1 MGTDRTLRPTL
12 AAVTLI
18 VALPLPARMTR
29 IVAVRHGE
37 TDWNREGRMQGWAP
51 VPLNETGREQAAATG
66 RWLAERYEFDRVLAS
81 DLRRTRE
88 TTDVLSESI
97 DAAPTFESAW
107 RERGLG
113 VYQGLTLDDVES
125 GYPEFGLGEAA
136 YRATEATPEGGE
148 SLRDVHER
156 VVGRFEDLRGD
167 DGTTLLVTHG
177 GPLCILLGHAKGQD
191 LTTALSTHH
200 LGNCAV
206 AEFRANGAGTTVVRE
221 NVAAPERR

>member
-1 MGTDRTLRPTL
+1 
-12 AAVTLI
+12 
-18 VALPLPARMTR
+18 MTR

-51 VPLNETGREQAAATG
+51 VSLNETGRRQAAETG

-113 VYQGLTLDDVES
+113 VYQGLARDTVELR
-125 GYPEFGLGEAA
+125 YPEFGLGETA
-136 YRATEATPEGGE
+136 YEATEAVPEGGE
-148 SLRDVHER
+148 SLRGVRER
-156 VVGRFEDLRGD
+156 VVGRFEDLQGN
-167 DGTTLLVTHG
+167 DGTTLVVTHG

-191 LTTALSTHH
+191 LTTALSAHH
-200 LGNCAV
+200 LENCAV
-206 AEFRANGAGTTVVRE
+206 AEFRANGDGTTVVRE
-221 NVAAPERR
+221 NVTAPERR